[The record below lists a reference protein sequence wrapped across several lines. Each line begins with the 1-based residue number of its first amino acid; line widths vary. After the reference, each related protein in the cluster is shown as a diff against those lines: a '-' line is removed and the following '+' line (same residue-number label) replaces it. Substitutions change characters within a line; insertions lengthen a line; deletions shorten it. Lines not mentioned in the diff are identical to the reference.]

1 MGKNE
6 MQGHKKAKVAV
17 VDFLLLCGCMAV
29 INAVWETIE
38 IACYG
43 MAVPSLEDTVIGGL
57 FSLFLWG
64 IVRRW
69 NKEVA
74 EDG

>member
-1 MGKNE
+1 MNKIRIKGKI
-6 MQGHKKAKVAV
+6 
-17 VDFLLLCGCMAV
+17 VDFLLWCGCMAV

-43 MAVPSLEDTVIGGL
+43 MTAPSLEDTVMGVL
-57 FSLFLWG
+57 FSLFLWR

-69 NKEVA
+69 NKEA
-74 EDG
+74 ADP

>member
-1 MGKNE
+1 MKWQMLKRKRQE
-6 MQGHKKAKVAV
+6 IAI
-17 VDFLLLCGCMAV
+17 DFLLWCGSMAV

-43 MAVPSLEDTVIGGL
+43 MTAPSLEDTVMGVL
-57 FSLFLWG
+57 FSLPLWRTA
-64 IVRRW
+64 RRW

-74 EDG
+74 AP

>member
-1 MGKNE
+1 MKWQMLKMKRQE
-6 MQGHKKAKVAV
+6 IAI
-17 VDFLLLCGCMAV
+17 DFLLWCGCMAV

-43 MAVPSLEDTVIGGL
+43 VTVPSLEDTVMGVL
-57 FSLFLWG
+57 FSLPLWRTA
-64 IVRRW
+64 RRW

-74 EDG
+74 EP